1 MLLRS
6 RRKIAREVSIY
17 EPIGTDKEGNEISL
31 LDIIEGE
38 AVDVAGQMDLKS
50 DTRKLYAF
58 IERALSPRERKVI
71 LRYGLGGAR
80 EMTQREI
87 ASALGI
93 SRSYVSRIEK
103 SALKKLRAG
112 FPDSGEE

>member
-1 MLLRS
+1 MNPLARTKRETKSVFWTLLRGKPWTW
-6 RRKIAREVSIY
+6 RGRWIW
-17 EPIGTDKEGNEISL
+17 
-31 LDIIEGE
+31 
-38 AVDVAGQMDLKS
+38 KS

-58 IERALSPRERKVI
+58 IERALSPRERKVII